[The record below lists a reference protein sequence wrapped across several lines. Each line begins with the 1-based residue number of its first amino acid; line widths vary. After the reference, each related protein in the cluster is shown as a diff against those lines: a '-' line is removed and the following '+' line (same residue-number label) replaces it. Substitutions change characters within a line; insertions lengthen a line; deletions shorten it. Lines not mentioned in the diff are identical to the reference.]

1 LIAVI
6 LSFVLKYLLP
16 LLALGFA
23 IRVLSRSLWIVV
35 PPFTYSLLGRSIAA
49 PELSLRWLL
58 LSLFALGFALLTLR
72 FSGWGS
78 VAVVVSVLSLLLCSL
93 PLVQFPVAHRQ
104 MEQAMQ
110 QTLGHSLAQISP
122 ETRARLRP
130 APFNA
135 YQALRGISVPEVEV
149 SRGIVFAEPADER
162 LRLNRYH
169 APIKGK
175 RPTLVMIHGGGW
187 RSGSADSDELFS
199 RYMAAQGYTAISIT
213 YRLAPRHRFPAQLE
227 DVRAALSAIQAHA
240 DEWQVDLERVALVG
254 RSAGGTLA
262 LLAAYQT
269 TPFPIRAVVSYYA
282 PVDLTRAY
290 LEPPVPNPADIHQSA
305 LAFLGGTPDEK
316 PELYQQASPASYIR
330 RSLPSSLF
338 IYAGRDHLVRNEFA
352 QAFAKQLQAV
362 GNQVVYLE
370 VPWAEHAFDAL
381 FHGLGSQLTL
391 YHLERFLAGVMLL

>member
-1 LIAVI
+1 
-6 LSFVLKYLLP
+6 LSFLLKYLLP

-23 IRVLSRSLWIVV
+23 VRVLTRSLWIVV
-35 PPFTYSLLGRSIAA
+35 PPFTYSLLGRAIAA

-72 FSGWGS
+72 FSGLAS
-78 VAVVVSVLSLLLCSL
+78 VAIAISFLSVLLSSL
-93 PLVQFPVAHRQ
+93 PLVQFPFAHRQ

-110 QTLGHSLAQISP
+110 QTMGKSLAQIPP
-122 ETRARLRP
+122 ETMAKLRP
-130 APFNA
+130 APLNV
-135 YQALRGISVPEVEV
+135 YQALRGIPVPEVEV
-149 SRGIVFAEPADER
+149 TRGLVFAEPAGES

-169 APIKGK
+169 AAITGK

-187 RSGSADSDELFS
+187 RAGSADSDELFS
-199 RYMAAQGYTAISIT
+199 RYMAAQGYTVISIT
-213 YRLAPRHRFPAQLE
+213 YRLAPKHRFPAQLE
-227 DVRAALSAIQAHA
+227 DVQAALSAIQARA

-262 LLAAYQT
+262 MLAAYQT
-269 TPFPIRAVVSYYA
+269 TPFPIRAVVNYYA

-290 LEPPVPNPADIHQSA
+290 LEPPRPNPADIHQSA
-305 LAFLGGTPDEK
+305 LAFLGGTPAEK
-316 PELYQQASPASYIR
+316 PDLYQQASPVSYIR

-352 QAFAKQLQAV
+352 QAFAEQLQAI

-370 VPWAEHAFDAL
+370 VPWSEHAFDAL

-391 YHLERFLAGVMLL
+391 YHLERFLAGVLLL

>member
-1 LIAVI
+1 
-6 LSFVLKYLLP
+6 
-16 LLALGFA
+16 
-23 IRVLSRSLWIVV
+23 V
-35 PPFTYSLLGRSIAA
+35 PPFTYPLLGRAIAA

-58 LSLFALGFALLTLR
+58 LSLFALGFALLSLR
-72 FSGWGS
+72 FSWLGRFAFGIS
-78 VAVVVSVLSLLLCSL
+78 LVSVLLCSL
-93 PLVQFPVAHRQ
+93 PLIQFPFAYWQ

-110 QTLGHSLAQISP
+110 QTLGESLAQITP
-122 ETRARLRP
+122 ETMARLRSTP
-130 APFNA
+130 LNV
-135 YQALRGISVPEVEV
+135 YQALRGIPTPEVEV
-149 SRGIVFAEPADER
+149 TRGLVFAEAAGER

-175 RPTLVMIHGGGW
+175 RPTLIIIHGGGW

-199 RYMAAQGYTAISIT
+199 RYMAAQGYTVISIT
-213 YRLAPRHRFPAQLE
+213 YRLAPKHRFPAQLE
-227 DVRAALSAIQAHA
+227 DVRAALSAIQVHA

-269 TPFPIRAVVSYYA
+269 TPFPIRAVVNYYA

-305 LAFLGGTPDEK
+305 LAFLGGTPADK
-316 PELYQQASPASYIR
+316 PELYQQASPVNYIR
-330 RSLPSSLF
+330 RSLPISLF
-338 IYAGRDHLVRNEFA
+338 IYAGRDHLVRTEFA
-352 QAFAKQLQAV
+352 RTFAQQLQAAD
-362 GNQVVYLE
+362 NQVVYLE

-391 YHLERFLAGVMLL
+391 YHLERFLAGVLVL